1 MIFGKPFLAV
11 ALAATALGVTPTPPS
26 QPPQPADGV
35 TLITGDRVVIVGRGH
50 RIIPGPGRTEVVFAS
65 RTRDGHLHVT
75 PSDAQPLIAKGV
87 LDPRLFDVTQL
98 LQWRYGDADTP
109 DIPLITRSENGPA
122 PALGSARGLRR
133 LDGLGMAAFHLPKN
147 GAAQA
152 WKDLAGGRTLA
163 PATAKIWLD
172 GRRSFS
178 LDRSTAQIGA
188 PEAWKQGLTGKDVTV
203 AVLDS
208 GYDPD
213 HPDLKGVVTQER
225 NFSEDPDIRDTL
237 GHGTHVA
244 SIVAGNG
251 EKYRGVAPGAR
262 LAIGKVGGEL
272 GPSDSA
278 VLAGM
283 EWAAREVKA
292 KIVNMSLGYDDQPG
306 IDPVEEAVNT
316 LSAETG
322 TLFVVAAGNDGGSLP
337 VSSPAGA
344 DAALAVGA
352 VDRRDQVA
360 YFSSLG
366 PRIGDH
372 AVKPDLTAPG
382 TDIVAAAAQG
392 TADGPHV
399 AASGTSMASPHVAG
413 AAAIL
418 AQRHPDW
425 TGQRLKAALVG
436 SARPTSGATPYQQGT
451 GRVDVGRAL
460 RQQVTAQSEGT
471 WAAFPWKGPDGR
483 EKTGTITYAN
493 AGETPVSLDLTVE
506 GDVLRLGTQRLDV
519 PAGGQ
524 ASVTVTVDAAGK
536 APGEHVGT
544 VTATSGDTV
553 VRTFA
558 GAYVEPESYDV
569 TVNALDRQGQ
579 PVDPW
584 MAEIYDA
591 KSGKTMGLAFQ
602 NGTATVR
609 LAKGDWNLFT
619 ETAERVDG
627 RSSFTTAVSP
637 FKVDGADLR
646 LTTDARQGRAAGATL
661 DDPTAERQRGFDLG
675 LVHGAW
681 SSTAFATADV
691 GSQRFVPV
699 RLAGLTYDLHTTWL
713 SKDVTPSPYVYDLV
727 DHHTDG
733 LPDNPVYDARKRDL
747 AKITTTYRAS
757 GTAATGAPMSGRS
770 SDKFPGTLMGIPVGG
785 IPLPGTLV
793 HYRTPGVAYEDGLQV
808 GGSIVFGAG
817 GLARRGQTGETV
829 NAAVTGPSFLLPNGG
844 RTGDELLFTGAGMF
858 ADGGRERTGS
868 DSAATGTATLTGDG
882 KTLATADL
890 VDCDAFDTRTCEL
903 RTALPAGPGTY
914 TLTASMRR
922 QVPYSTLS
930 TAVESAWTFRSAT
943 TAKEQPL
950 PLTAVRYGPAGLDP
964 FNRAKPG
971 SLTRLP
977 LWLDH
982 NPGSS
987 PSAGP
992 SSDSSAASS
1001 SVSSAAP
1008 SSGSSAGSSAGTSSG
1023 SSTRSSAGTSG
1034 WSSSRTSIRLE
1045 MSVDD
1050 GAHWR
1055 RIPVI
1060 RTGSG
1065 WTSMVPNPRTPGF
1078 VSLRA
1083 TVTDP
1088 SGTDLTQTITR
1099 AYAIG

>member
-451 GRVDVGRAL
+451 GRVDVVRAL

-506 GDVLRLGTQRLDV
+506 GTCSGSAPSASTCPPEDRPRSRSPSTR
-519 PAGGQ
+519 PAR
-524 ASVTVTVDAAGK
+524 
-536 APGEHVGT
+536 P
-544 VTATSGDTV
+544 
-553 VRTFA
+553 R
-558 GAYVEPESYDV
+558 ES
-569 TVNALDRQGQ
+569 T
-579 PVDPW
+579 W
-584 MAEIYDA
+584 
-591 KSGKTMGLAFQ
+591 
-602 NGTATVR
+602 
-609 LAKGDWNLFT
+609 
-619 ETAERVDG
+619 G
-627 RSSFTTAVSP
+627 RSP
-637 FKVDGADLR
+637 
-646 LTTDARQGRAAGATL
+646 
-661 DDPTAERQRGFDLG
+661 P
-675 LVHGAW
+675 
-681 SSTAFATADV
+681 
-691 GSQRFVPV
+691 PP
-699 RLAGLTYDLHTTWL
+699 
-713 SKDVTPSPYVYDLV
+713 VTPWSAPSPAR
-727 DHHTDG
+727 TS
-733 LPDNPVYDARKRDL
+733 NPSPTTSPSTPSTGRGSRSIPGWPRSTTRSRARPWAWRS
-747 AKITTTYRAS
+747 R
-757 GTAATGAPMSGRS
+757 TARP
-770 SDKFPGTLMGIPVGG
+770 P
-785 IPLPGTLV
+785 
-793 HYRTPGVAYEDGLQV
+793 Y
-808 GGSIVFGAG
+808 GSP
-817 GLARRGQTGETV
+817 R
-829 NAAVTGPSFLLPNGG
+829 
-844 RTGDELLFTGAGMF
+844 
-858 ADGGRERTGS
+858 
-868 DSAATGTATLTGDG
+868 ATGT
-882 KTLATADL
+882 
-890 VDCDAFDTRTCEL
+890 
-903 RTALPAGPGTY
+903 
-914 TLTASMRR
+914 
-922 QVPYSTLS
+922 
-930 TAVESAWTFRSAT
+930 
-943 TAKEQPL
+943 
-950 PLTAVRYGPAGLDP
+950 
-964 FNRAKPG
+964 
-971 SLTRLP
+971 
-977 LWLDH
+977 
-982 NPGSS
+982 SS
-987 PSAGP
+987 PRQRNGWTAG
-992 SSDSSAASS
+992 
-1001 SVSSAAP
+1001 AP
-1008 SSGSSAGSSAGTSSG
+1008 SPPPSPRSR
-1023 SSTRSSAGTSG
+1023 STV
-1034 WSSSRTSIRLE
+1034 RTS
-1045 MSVDD
+1045 
-1050 GAHWR
+1050 A
-1055 RIPVI
+1055 
-1060 RTGSG
+1060 
-1065 WTSMVPNPRTPGF
+1065 
-1078 VSLRA
+1078 
-1083 TVTDP
+1083 
-1088 SGTDLTQTITR
+1088 
-1099 AYAIG
+1099 